1 MRRSKR
7 AVINLSN
14 KEYEKEVEK
23 SDKVVILDFWA
34 SWCGPCRMMS
44 PIIDEIANENKELK
58 VCKVNVDEE
67 QELAKQFNIMSIPT
81 IVVMKDG
88 NVINQVVGV
97 VDKSEVL
104 KMTK

>member
-1 MRRSKR
+1 M

-67 QELAKQFNIMSIPT
+67 QEIAKQFNIMSIPT
-81 IVVMKDG
+81 IVVLKDG
-88 NVINQVVGV
+88 KFINKVVGV

>member
-1 MRRSKR
+1 M

-14 KEYEKEVEK
+14 KEYEKDLEK
-23 SDKVVILDFWA
+23 SYKVVILDFWA

-67 QELAKQFNIMSIPT
+67 QELAKKFNIMSIPT

-88 NVINQVVGV
+88 KVINQVVGV

>member
-1 MRRSKR
+1 M

>member
-1 MRRSKR
+1 M

-34 SWCGPCRMMS
+34 SWCGPCRMMT

-88 NVINQVVGV
+88 KVINQVVGV

>member
-1 MRRSKR
+1 M

-88 NVINQVVGV
+88 KVINQVVGV